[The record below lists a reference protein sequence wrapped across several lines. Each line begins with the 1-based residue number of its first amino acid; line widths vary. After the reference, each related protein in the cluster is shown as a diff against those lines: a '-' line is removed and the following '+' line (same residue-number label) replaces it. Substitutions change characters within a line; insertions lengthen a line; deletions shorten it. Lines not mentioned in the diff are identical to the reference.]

1 MLCRPARRLMPGARA
16 WRTCV
21 SGYGLATAVDHG
33 RKLELGGGDASIP
46 FERRRATDTSPGVG
60 ALAAAG
66 ITAEIGCDMS
76 RFATP
81 AI

>member
-1 MLCRPARRLMPGARA
+1 MPGARA

-33 RKLELGGGDASIP
+33 QKHKLGGDASILS
-46 FERRRATDTSPGVG
+46 RGAGRLTTIPGVA